1 MFVADAGDTEYELS
15 ILRTEIYAVRILE
28 TYDTGFLYGAFACVV
43 P

>member
-28 TYDTGFLYGAFACVV
+28 TYDTGFLLV